1 MCKITLASVL
11 RSLISSVLKLIAIVI
26 HYIKPY
32 VIMSK
37 LIWQLYN
44 DNMIS
49 EEIANL
55 LLDEHFNRI
64 NRKRY

>member
-1 MCKITLASVL
+1 MN
-11 RSLISSVLKLIAIVI
+11 
-26 HYIKPY
+26 
-32 VIMSK
+32 K

-64 NRKRY
+64 NRKKY

>member
-1 MCKITLASVL
+1 VL